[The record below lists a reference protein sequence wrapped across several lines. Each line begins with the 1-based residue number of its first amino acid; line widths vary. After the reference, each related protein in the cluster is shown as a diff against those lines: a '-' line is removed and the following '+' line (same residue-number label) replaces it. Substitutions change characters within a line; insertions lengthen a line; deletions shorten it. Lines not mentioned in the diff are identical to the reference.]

1 MRKQKWENNIL
12 STTFVFSLASIWF
25 PTINL
30 CLKGVVRNYVYSC
43 KSLQNITW
51 SFLYFLLQHFDVFFE
66 IFTGNDHFDIFKKIF
81 QAKTNQ
87 NRTKKLKDCSVS
99 MNSKLFGSLQLLVI
113 PDYPWEPLMPYI
125 SFILRTIYTCV
136 IWMKV
141 FFVKKRN
148 GFCLEIPLFLWF
160 PSSFCSEFSF
170 SLSEETEFFLFSL
183 GSLFCYLYFLG
194 CFLEF
199 LPVTIDSA

>member
-12 STTFVFSLASIWF
+12 STTFVFFLASIWF

-66 IFTGNDHFDIFKKIF
+66 IFTANDHFDIFKKIF

-113 PDYPWEPLMPYI
+113 ADYPWEPLMPYI
-125 SFILRTIYTCV
+125 SFILRTCV
-136 IWMKV
+136 IWIYIHM
-141 FFVKKRN
+141 RN
-148 GFCLEIPLFLWF
+148 LNEGLFC
-160 PSSFCSEFSF
+160 
-170 SLSEETEFFLFSL
+170 EETEWLLSWNSSFFMVSK
-183 GSLFCYLYFLG
+183 
-194 CFLEF
+194 
-199 LPVTIDSA
+199 